1 MEEGQKELIENII
14 EEQNTEYAEFL
25 KMFESSGSFSVGPM
39 MQPIDTNESDRYS
52 EHNQKYIEN
61 INTDR
66 SVDRDVE
73 EL

>member
-52 EHNQKYIEN
+52 EHN
-61 INTDR
+61 
-66 SVDRDVE
+66 
-73 EL
+73 

>member
-14 EEQNTEYAEFL
+14 EEQNIEYAEFL

-52 EHNQKYIEN
+52 EHN
-61 INTDR
+61 
-66 SVDRDVE
+66 
-73 EL
+73 